1 MPDGQER
8 FHDLIVEIWEQDVI
22 KTIND
27 VLDADH
33 YFGFKHFELYADP
46 SVEDITRSIIFID
59 AALVAFLGTP
69 NIKPETESVLLNCQ
83 QCVHLMRRV
92 FSALK
97 RSDDQEYGDAV
108 RKLKSHAGR
117 K

>member
-1 MPDGQER
+1 MADGQEA

-27 VLDADH
+27 VLDGDH

-46 SVEDITRSIIFID
+46 SVEDITRSITFIE
-59 AALVAFLGTP
+59 AALTVFLDHP
-69 NIKPETESVLLNCQ
+69 LIKPETESVLLNCQ

-97 RSDDQEYGDAV
+97 RKDNDEYHDAV
-108 RKLKSHAGR
+108 RKLKVHANR
-117 K
+117 Q

>member
-8 FHDLIVEIWEQDVI
+8 FHHFIVEIWEQDVI

-27 VLDADH
+27 VLDGDH

-46 SVEDITRSIIFID
+46 SVEDIIRNIMFIESV
-59 AALVAFLGTP
+59 LTVFLDHP
-69 NIKPETESVLLNCQ
+69 QIKPETESVLLNCQ

-97 RSDDQEYGDAV
+97 RKDDQEYHDAV
-108 RKLKSHAGR
+108 HKLKGHANR